1 MTVCIWICQSTDGVL
16 GTMQFHEA
24 AAGCMAEACCP
35 CQRAFLR
42 RRGGWPPKRLAAA
55 RRGERTARTIV
66 RAVLRH
72 CGKIPCGPRG
82 QGLRTVTGCIP
93 QREAHFR
100 AVMEEQL
107 RLERG
112 EQIRIRR
119 KRLDRNENDK
129 RGNGVTEVTPHLLKT
144 QGFRHVLILLFYDH
158 PAERVLF
165 SLKKRE

>member
-1 MTVCIWICQSTDGVL
+1 MVSLGRCSFMGLQPDVWQKPVVPASVHSSAGVAVGLRNTSPRL
-16 GTMQFHEA
+16 GVGSEQPGRLSGLFCVT
-24 AAGCMAEACCP
+24 AGKSLVVPE
-35 CQRAFLR
+35 
-42 RRGGWPPKRLAAA
+42 
-55 RRGERTARTIV
+55 V
-66 RAVLRH
+66 R
-72 CGKIPCGPRG
+72 
-82 QGLRTVTGCIP
+82 GLRTVTGCIP
-93 QREAHFR
+93 RHEAHFR

-119 KRLDRNENDK
+119 KRLDRNENDE

-165 SLKKRE
+165 P